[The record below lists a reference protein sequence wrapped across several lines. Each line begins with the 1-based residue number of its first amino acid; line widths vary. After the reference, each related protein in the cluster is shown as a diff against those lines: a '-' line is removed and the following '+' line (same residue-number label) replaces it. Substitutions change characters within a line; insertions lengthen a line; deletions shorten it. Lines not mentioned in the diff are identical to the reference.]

1 MTNVSTPTKVATRRG
16 LFRLGEEALKAKG
29 WTIGR
34 VPRGGKSSLREI
46 IKGNEKKRVSIRTS
60 QDTWIAFPFRTDA
73 KGKKSWVTLG
83 EVDFVV
89 AVSVND
95 RIDPTEARVHMI
107 PADDARA
114 RFDRAYAA
122 RDAANHTQPE
132 GRGIWLSLY
141 DPETPGGPV
150 AHVGGGMG
158 IDYEPIKVHDLTKGP
173 LVGEEEVPTETRA
186 PAPSASALTHGAEA
200 PLTITEAKRRLALTL
215 GVPESAIRIAVEH

>member
-1 MTNVSTPTKVATRRG
+1 MTNVSTPEKVATRRG
-16 LFRLGEEALKAKG
+16 LFRLAEKALESKG
-29 WTIGR
+29 WKVGR

-46 IKGNEKKRVSIRTS
+46 TRGKEKKRVSIRTS
-60 QDTWIAFPFRTDA
+60 QDTWIAFPFRTDD
-73 KGKKSWVTLG
+73 KGRKCWVTLD

-95 RIDPTEARVHMI
+95 RLNPTEARVHMI
-107 PADDARA
+107 PGDEARA
-114 RFDRAYAA
+114 RFDRAYTA

-141 DPETPGGPV
+141 DPETASGPV

-158 IDYEPIKVHDLTKGP
+158 IDYPSLLTHDLTKGP
-173 LVGEEEVPTETRA
+173 LVGEGERPVQVAEPLPAA
-186 PAPSASALTHGAEA
+186 PAPSQDAEE
-200 PLTITEAKRRLALTL
+200 PLTITEAKRRLAKTL